1 MCKLQHRNEENMDK
15 KELAIALHDKK
26 YNCCQAVA
34 CAFCEEV
41 GVKEQ
46 VLFKAG
52 EGFGLGM
59 GCMDGTCGA
68 LSGAI
73 MLAGFK
79 NSDGNTDAPGTK
91 ASTYQLSKQLLET
104 FREKC
109 GSTVCRELKGVD
121 TGKVLCSCPD
131 CICNGVEAVQEVLGL

>member
-1 MCKLQHRNEENMDK
+1 MDK
-15 KELAIALHDKK
+15 KEYAIALHDKK
-26 YNCCQAVA
+26 FNCCQAVA
-34 CAFCEEV
+34 CAFAEEV
-41 GVKEQ
+41 GVAEE

-73 MLAGFK
+73 MLAGFQ
-79 NSDGNTDAPGTK
+79 NSDGNIEAPGTK
-91 ASTYQLSKQLLET
+91 ASTYKLSKQLLEA

-109 GSTVCRELKGVD
+109 GSTICRELKGVD
-121 TGKVLCSCPD
+121 TGKVLCTCPD
-131 CICNGVEAVQEVLGL
+131 CICNGVEVVQEVLGL